1 MDKSEH
7 SHDTVAAQGGTI
19 EKALDVLFH
28 LHEVGR
34 PMGVTAIARALNMSK
49 SSVHR
54 LLTTLTRRGLVE
66 QDERGQYEI
75 GVALIALGLGALAR
89 EPVAVAAHP
98 VLEQAAAEVGETFFL
113 VVARAGQLIVLDKA
127 EGNGFMRAAPQI
139 GASVPVHA
147 TAVGK
152 LYLLYAPQ
160 LVQLSD
166 NCSGE
171 RAVASLWGLSEAD
184 IIKGKKGLPD
194 TLNLPRYT
202 EHTRVEMSALRAELE
217 QVRQQ
222 GWASN
227 LDEWQPGL
235 SVLAA
240 PILVGQQLLGT
251 IALAL
256 IGPRLQELGIEKM
269 ARRVVHAAES
279 IALRLEGKRQ

>member
-1 MDKSEH
+1 MAKSEH
-7 SHDTVAAQGGTI
+7 SHDKAAVPGGTI

-28 LHEVGR
+28 LHDTGR
-34 PMGVTAIARALNMSK
+34 PMGVTAIARALDMPK

-54 LLTTLTRRGLVE
+54 LLATLARRGLVE
-66 QDERGQYEI
+66 QDERGHYEI
-75 GVALIALGLGALAR
+75 GVALIALGLGVLAR

-152 LYLLYAPQ
+152 LYLLYAPH

-166 NCSGE
+166 SCSGE
-171 RAVASLWGLSEAD
+171 RAIASIWGLSEAA
-184 IIKGKKGLPD
+184 IVKGKNTVSE
-194 TLNLPRYT
+194 TLNLPQYT
-202 EHTRVEMSALRAELE
+202 ERTLIEKSALRAELE
-217 QVRQQ
+217 RVRQQ

-251 IALAL
+251 VALAL
-256 IGPRLQELGIEKM
+256 IGPRLQELGMEKM
-269 ARRVVHAAES
+269 ARRVVHAAEG
-279 IALRLEGKRQ
+279 IALRLEGKKQ